1 MGLWVTGVSALAERD
16 GLNTFGYVW
25 VSVSLIHFMGAVD
38 LSKYILARMVVS
50 QE

>member
-1 MGLWVTGVSALAERD
+1 MGLWVAGVSALAERE
-16 GLNTFGYVW
+16 GLNTFGYIW
-25 VSVSLIHFMGAVD
+25 VSVSLILLVGVVD